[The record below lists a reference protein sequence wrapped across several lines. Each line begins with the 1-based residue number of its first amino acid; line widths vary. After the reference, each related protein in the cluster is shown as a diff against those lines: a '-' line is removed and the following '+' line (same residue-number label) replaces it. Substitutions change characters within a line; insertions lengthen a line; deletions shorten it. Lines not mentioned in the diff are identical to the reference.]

1 MLPKILD
8 TNRLIRHW
16 QAARPRTL
24 AAARQ
29 AARDL
34 CQRHGTSAIVTPV
47 VIEFLGGMRDKDELA
62 RARAFL
68 SELHIIDEGRI
79 LPEDFVNARA
89 LAERIPFIFRP
100 RTFADCLIRA
110 IADRLHYDV
119 DTADA
124 GMPRSLPQRKADKS
138 GRPHRGSR

>member
-8 TNRLIRHW
+8 ANRLIRHW
-16 QAARPRTL
+16 RAAPPRSI
-24 AAARQ
+24 ADARKS
-29 AARDL
+29 AGDL
-34 CQRHGTSAIVTPV
+34 CERHGTRAIVTPV
-47 VIEFLGGMRDKDELA
+47 VIELLGGTRDKDELA

-68 SELHIIDEGRI
+68 AEFQIIDAGRI
-79 LPEDFVNARA
+79 LPEDFVRARA
-89 LAERIPFIFRP
+89 LAERIPHVFRP

-124 GMPRSLPQRKADKS
+124 GMPRSLPQRKEGKP
-138 GRPHRGSR
+138 GRTNRPS